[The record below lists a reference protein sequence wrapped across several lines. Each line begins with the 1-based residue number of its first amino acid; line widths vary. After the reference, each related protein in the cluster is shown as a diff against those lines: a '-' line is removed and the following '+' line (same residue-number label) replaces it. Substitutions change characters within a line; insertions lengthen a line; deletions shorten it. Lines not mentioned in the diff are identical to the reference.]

1 MYLSL
6 YTYNV
11 LYISKY
17 ATVSNCNGSLQNLSI
32 SSLCEVIRLVKS
44 ELGNALFGNKDIWKR
59 LEVAAAESLRW
70 AKICRGKPS
79 PLDLCIGQRNQA
91 IPLAYGS
98 HFFWG
103 IRRQQ
108 EKRERSSFWQ
118 VIVLE
123 AWPTC
128 ANGCVACHPFHRHN
142 WHQAHWLELSRPV
155 WLWMALASLLL
166 AYTTRFLGPES
177 SDSLTLVA
185 PFFCNDAAPE
195 TVIAGLEV
203 PHQIDT
209 CHIRSWGD
217 ITARNQ
223 FINQDVEVTN
233 PCKPS

>member
-1 MYLSL
+1 MLQYP
-6 YTYNV
+6 
-11 LYISKY
+11 IAMDPSKTW
-17 ATVSNCNGSLQNLSI
+17 ASPVAFVKS
-32 SSLCEVIRLVKS
+32 CEVIVALWSHQAGEERARQCLIRKQGYLETPRGCGRGVPSVSKNMPLENHHRLTFALVK
-44 ELGNALFGNKDIWKR
+44 GIRQF
-59 LEVAAAESLRW
+59 
-70 AKICRGKPS
+70 
-79 PLDLCIGQRNQA
+79 
-91 IPLAYGS
+91 PLAYGS